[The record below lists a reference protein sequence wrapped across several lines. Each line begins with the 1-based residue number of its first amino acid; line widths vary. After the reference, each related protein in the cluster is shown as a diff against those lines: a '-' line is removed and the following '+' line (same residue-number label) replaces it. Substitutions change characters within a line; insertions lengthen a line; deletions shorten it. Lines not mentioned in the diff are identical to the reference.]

1 MPLLSI
7 RNMRFEGIKGL
18 GVKIRHSESS
28 PKPKK
33 LYRILQF
40 LKNYEH
46 FAGRYVK
53 NETF

>member
-7 RNMRFEGIKGL
+7 RNMRFEGIKGS
-18 GVKIRHSESS
+18 GVEIKHSESS

-33 LYRILQF
+33 LYGILWF

-46 FAGRYVK
+46 FPGRYVK
-53 NETF
+53 KETF